1 MKKVFLFIIFSVL
14 IILNISCEE
23 NFSPKTDFV
32 QQYALFCIVNGDTS
46 YQSAFVEKSY
56 DVNGLDPLSY
66 SGNTFVKNAAIKI
79 KYNGADYILRDTSS
93 IINDKEIDFY
103 FTDSLKPDPNK
114 SMSITAVLPDGTTL
128 EGSTVTPKS
137 ANLSFQYQEESSDT
151 YIEQKSEGLFF
162 IWHIS
167 GNDTTG
173 ILFLPELKINYYK
186 VENGLNVYSEKK
198 VPISYFRNGDE
209 YLPNYPI
216 VTSANT
222 LNFEMDAINRA
233 MNEIS
238 QGDPDKSKYYIIDAD
253 FDLLLLDN
261 NLAPYY
267 LTIQTFLDGFT
278 VILDQLDYS
287 NIDGGYGV
295 IGSFFKREHHLTF
308 SRDYVTGFGYRLAN

>member
-1 MKKVFLFIIFSVL
+1 MKKVFLFITLSVL
-14 IILNISCEE
+14 ISLNLSCEE

-32 QQYALFCIVNGDTS
+32 QQYALFCIVDGDTS
-46 YQSAFVEKSY
+46 YQYAVIEKSY

-66 SGNTFVKNAAIKI
+66 GGNAFVKNAAIKI
-79 KYNGADYILRDTSS
+79 DYDGVEYILRDTSAV
-93 IINDKEIDFY
+93 INNKEFDFY

-114 SMSITAVLPDGTTL
+114 TISINAVLPDGTNL
-128 EGSTVTPKS
+128 NGSTITPRS
-137 ANLSFQYQEESSDT
+137 GNLSFQYQEENSDT
-151 YIEQKSEGLFF
+151 YIEQKNEGLFF

-173 ILFLPELKINYYK
+173 ILYLPELKINYYK
-186 VENGLNVYSEKK
+186 VENGINVYYEKK
-198 VPISYFRNGDE
+198 VPISYFRNGDQ

-216 VTSANT
+216 VTSGNS

-238 QGDPDKSKYYIIDAD
+238 QDEPDKSKFNIIDAD

-278 VILDQLDYS
+278 VILDQQDYS

-295 IGSFFKREHHLTF
+295 IGSFFKREHHLSF